1 MKFTLRDLFNAVFRY
16 SRALAIFWVVTLIV
30 ALIFYS
36 QTQKLYESKAKI
48 LISLGTEV
56 AGKTDYLNG
65 KNVQLTQREQE
76 LHNEQQILDSH
87 EVQTTVAKW
96 ILGEATP
103 GSQAPP
109 MDEQIAEAR
118 RFFTGQQP
126 PKTLLLRS
134 ARAVAQGLNGL
145 FGHPGSHAEQVE
157 GVARALKDGLT
168 DEAVFDSDALD
179 VTFRYI
185 DPHVAQTVLKLVLAA
200 YMEHHISVFQSN
212 SEATLLKSQ
221 LDLSV
226 NQYHDR
232 LGAFSNFMTAHR
244 VYNDDAQVNLLIE
257 QRGKLKQALDEAIAD
272 NDSAL
277 ARLSSLKSIG
287 DSLHQFERYSTMEVR
302 NKERDAL
309 LSKLNDASVEEQAL
323 LTRHPKGSRAYQEEE
338 QKLDE
343 LRRLVEKEP
352 VQVIQETE
360 QRKSKAA
367 EFVDSELISL
377 TESQRG
383 DQARVQRLST
393 DLENV
398 NGEING
404 YASDLK
410 GFDAL
415 KLDVAFAKQESEQ
428 MAQVYVDSRLKNLT
442 SQNAIT
448 DVSIIDDPTL
458 DLRPAAP
465 KNTLVFAA
473 ILLLLLAGSFAVLL
487 GCIGLDT
494 TVADSSTAELALG
507 APVIGTIPV
516 SQESHGGKDFP
527 DRFTKEN
534 HREFA
539 RIYQLLRVHSTEGKI
554 ILITE
559 ANSGEGASLIGYGLA
574 RFLSRYA
581 REKTAFVD
589 RTNQPLNQSS
599 ALSGGISVNE
609 PGLVPWPAVGGT
621 GPDVFG
627 ETEADAVPVLM
638 KLRQE
643 FAYVVVAAGAVKDAT
658 DLLMISGIVSA
669 ALFIIEAGKTRRASA
684 RFGDYPGK
692 PCVRP
697 PEALS
702 NTPGTTAT
710 ATRPPARTR
719 QARRRRSAPAT
730 ADAAR
735 RNRPR

>member
-1 MKFTLRDLFNAVFRY
+1 MKFTLRDLLNAVFRY
-16 SRALAIFWVVTLIV
+16 SRALAIFWGVTLV
-30 ALIFYS
+30 AALIFYS
-36 QTQKLYESKAKI
+36 QTQKIYESKAKI

-87 EVQTTVAKW
+87 EVQMTVAKW
-96 ILGEATP
+96 ILGDPTP
-103 GSQAPP
+103 GSPAPP
-109 MDEQIAEAR
+109 IDDQISEAR
-118 RFFTGQQP
+118 RFFTGQEP
-126 PKTLLLRS
+126 PKTLLLRL
-134 ARAVAQGLNGL
+134 ARSVAMGLHSL
-145 FGHPGSHAEQVE
+145 VGHPGTHAEQVE
-157 GVARALKDGLT
+157 GVARAIKDGLT
-168 DEAVFDSDALD
+168 DEAIFDSDALD
-179 VTFRYI
+179 VTYRYI

-200 YMEHHISVFQSN
+200 YMEHHIAVFQTN

-221 LDLSV
+221 LDSSV

-232 LGAFSNFMTAHR
+232 LGAFTNFMTAHR

-257 QRGKLKQALDEAIAD
+257 QRGKLKQSLDEAVAD
-272 NDSAL
+272 NDAAV
-277 ARLSSLKSIG
+277 ARLSSLKSIE

-302 NKERDAL
+302 NKEREAL

-343 LRRLVEKEP
+343 LRRLIEKEP
-352 VQVIQETE
+352 VEVVQETE

-377 TESQRG
+377 SETQHG
-383 DQARVQRLST
+383 DQARVERLST
-393 DLENV
+393 DLQNV
-398 NGEING
+398 NAEING
-404 YASDLK
+404 YAADLK

-448 DVSIIDDPTL
+448 DVSVIDNPTL

-465 KNTLVFAA
+465 KNTIVFGAT
-473 ILLLLLAGSFAVLL
+473 LLLLLMGTFAVLL

-516 SQESHGGKDFP
+516 SQEPHSSKDFP

-539 RIYQLLRVHSTEGKI
+539 RIYQLVRAQSAEGKI

-559 ANSGEGASLIGYGLA
+559 ANSGEGASLLGYGLA

-581 REKTAFVD
+581 HEKTAFID
-589 RTNQPLNQSS
+589 RTNKPLHQS
-599 ALSGGISVNE
+599 AHLSGGISINE
-609 PGLVPWPAVGGT
+609 PGLVPWPAAGA
-621 GPDVFG
+621 GPDVFN
-627 ETEADAVPVLM
+627 EPEVDAISVLM

-643 FAYVVVAAGAVKDAT
+643 FAYVVVSAGAVKDAT

-669 ALFIIEAGKTRRASA
+669 AFFIVEAGKTRRASA
-684 RFGDYPGK
+684 RYGLDVLHRYGFQSIRLILNKRIFYIPTWLMRF
-692 PCVRP
+692 V
-697 PEALS
+697 
-702 NTPGTTAT
+702 
-710 ATRPPARTR
+710 
-719 QARRRRSAPAT
+719 
-730 ADAAR
+730 
-735 RNRPR
+735 